1 MKPIKSFIAL
11 SAILCVSTLYA
22 ERFYDSAFSEIVNM
36 LEGDKSLSIKQATY
50 VSELAYLQGNLKYD
64 VFNGEILR
72 IASFLHDFIQINQL
86 ERFHTGKQMAI
97 CEYFFKPWSGNNYIP
112 YTYDFGD
119 DYPDYDWHYMLVS
132 RVLDTHKGRCRS
144 LPWTMMIIAEE
155 LDAEMYLAYAP
166 KHVYM
171 MYPNLDN
178 HYPEEWVNVEVT
190 THQFV
195 PAFWIQEYFK
205 IPDSALTAG
214 TYMTPLTK
222 QQVIAR
228 QLADL
233 AFSYWQQTGK
243 YDSFTY
249 KCADISLRYYP
260 MNPNA
265 ILIKMNSAKALLVQ
279 HLEKTNYQGDCLADS
294 LNHAYMTCEKQLQQT
309 HFVIPDD
316 NKYITY
322 K

>member
-1 MKPIKSFIAL
+1 MIPYRSFILLATFLL
-11 SAILCVSTLYA
+11 SYNIFPNVHYQQAY
-22 ERFYDSAFSEIVNM
+22 SEIVDM
-36 LEGDKSLSIKQATY
+36 LEGNKPLYVKQA
-50 VSELAYLQGNLKYD
+50 VFMSERAYLQGNLDYD
-64 VFNGEILR
+64 AFNGEILR
-72 IASFLHDFIQINQL
+72 IATFLHDFMQINQL

-97 CEYFFKPWSGNNYIP
+97 CEYFFKPWSGNNYTP

-119 DYPDYDWHYMLVS
+119 DYPDEDWHYMLVS

-144 LPWTMMIIAEE
+144 LPWAMMVIAEE

-195 PAFWIQEYFK
+195 PTFWNQEYFE
-205 IPDSALTAG
+205 IPDSAIIVG

-249 KCADISLRYYP
+249 KCADASLRYYP

-265 ILIKMNSAKALLVQ
+265 ILIKMNSVKALLVQ
-279 HLEKTNYQGDCLADS
+279 HLKETNYQRDYLADS

>member
-1 MKPIKSFIAL
+1 MIPHRSFILLATFLL
-11 SAILCVSTLYA
+11 SYNIFPNVHYQQAY
-22 ERFYDSAFSEIVNM
+22 SEIVDM
-36 LEGDKSLSIKQATY
+36 LEGNKPLSVKQA
-50 VSELAYLQGNLKYD
+50 VFMSERAYLQGNLDYD
-64 VFNGEILR
+64 AFNGEILR
-72 IASFLHDFIQINQL
+72 IATFLHDFMQINQL

-97 CEYFFKPWSGNNYIP
+97 CEYFFKPWSGNNYTP

-119 DYPDYDWHYMLVS
+119 DYPDEDWHYMLVS

-144 LPWTMMIIAEE
+144 LPWAMMVIAEE

-195 PAFWIQEYFK
+195 PTFWNQEYFE
-205 IPDSALTAG
+205 IPDSAIIVG

-233 AFSYWQQTGK
+233 AFSYWQQTEK

-249 KCADISLRYYP
+249 KCADASLRYYP

-265 ILIKMNSAKALLVQ
+265 ILIKMNSVKALLVQ
-279 HLEKTNYQGDCLADS
+279 HLEETNYQRDYLADS

>member
-1 MKPIKSFIAL
+1 MIPYRSFILLVAL
-11 SAILCVSTLYA
+11 LLPCEIFSNARYQQAC
-22 ERFYDSAFSEIVNM
+22 SEIVNM
-36 LEGDKSLSIKQATY
+36 LEEKQPLSIKRAVY
-50 VSELAYLQGNLKYD
+50 IAEWAYLQGELDYTTYCNE
-64 VFNGEILR
+64 VVR
-72 IASFLHDFIQINQL
+72 IASYVNRFIDKNGLMQYQ
-86 ERFHTGKQMAI
+86 TGKQMAI
-97 CEYFFKPWSGNNYIP
+97 CEYFFNPWSGNNYTP
-112 YTYDFGD
+112 YTYDFSD
-119 DYPDYDWHYMLVS
+119 DYPDEDWHYMLVS
-132 RVLDTHKGRCRS
+132 RVLDTHNGRCRS
-144 LPWTMMIIAEE
+144 LPWAMMVIAEE

-178 HYPEEWVNVEVT
+178 HYPEKWVNVEVT
-190 THQFV
+190 SHQLV
-195 PAFWIQEYFK
+195 PAFWIKDNFN
-205 IPDSALTAG
+205 IPDSAISMG

-222 QQVIAR
+222 KQIVAR

-249 KCADISLRYYP
+249 KCADASLRYYP

-265 ILIKMNSAKALLVQ
+265 ILIKMNSVKALLVQ
-279 HLEKTNYQGDCLADS
+279 HVEETNYQRDYLADS

>member
-1 MKPIKSFIAL
+1 MIPYRSFILLATFLL
-11 SAILCVSTLYA
+11 SYNIFPNVHYQQAY
-22 ERFYDSAFSEIVNM
+22 SEIVDM
-36 LEGDKSLSIKQATY
+36 LEGNKPLSVKQA
-50 VSELAYLQGNLKYD
+50 VFMSERAYLQGNLDYD
-64 VFNGEILR
+64 AFNGEILR
-72 IASFLHDFIQINQL
+72 IATFLHDFIQINQL

-97 CEYFFKPWSGNNYIP
+97 CEYFFKPWSGNNYTP

-119 DYPDYDWHYMLVS
+119 DYPDEDWHYMLVS

-144 LPWTMMIIAEE
+144 LPWAMMVIAEE

-166 KHVYM
+166 NHVYI
-171 MYPNLDN
+171 MYPNHDN
-178 HYPEEWVNVEVT
+178 HYPEKWVNVEVT
-190 THQFV
+190 SQQLV
-195 PAFWIQEYFK
+195 PAFWIKEHFE
-205 IPDSALTAG
+205 IPDSAVHVG
-214 TYMTPLTK
+214 TYMQPLTK
-222 QQVIAR
+222 KQIVAR

-249 KCADISLRYYP
+249 KCADASLRYYP

-265 ILIKMNSAKALLVQ
+265 ILIKMNSVKALLVQ
-279 HLEKTNYQGDCLADS
+279 HLEETNYQRDYLADS

>member
-1 MKPIKSFIAL
+1 MFRKFS
-11 SAILCVSTLYA
+11 ILLLTLCLPLYLHSQSYYQCA
-22 ERFYDSAFSEIVNM
+22 YEEIVNM
-36 LEGDKSLSIKQATY
+36 LEGIQLLSIKQAVY
-50 VSELAYLQGNLKYD
+50 VSERAYLQGKLDYED
-64 VFNGEILR
+64 FNGEILR
-72 IASFLHDFIQINQL
+72 ITSFLQEFIQINNL
-86 ERFHTGKQMAI
+86 DRFHTGKQMAI
-97 CEYFFKPWSGNNYIP
+97 CEYFFKPWSGNNYTP
-112 YTYDFGD
+112 YTYDFGE
-119 DYPDYDWHYMLVS
+119 DYLDEDWHYMLVS
-132 RVLDTHKGRCRS
+132 RVLDTHKGRCRA

-195 PAFWIQEYFK
+195 PAFWIREYFEV
-205 IPDSALTAG
+205 PDSAIHVG
-214 TYMTPLTK
+214 TYMQPLTK
-222 QQVIAR
+222 KQIVAR
-228 QLADL
+228 QLSDL
-233 AFSYWQQTGK
+233 AFSYWQKNGI
-243 YDSFTY
+243 YDELTY
-249 KCADISLRYYP
+249 QCADVSLRYYP

-265 ILIKMNSAKALLVQ
+265 ILIKMNSAKALLLK
-279 HLEKTNYQGDCLADS
+279 HLEKTSYQRDYLADS

>member
-1 MKPIKSFIAL
+1 MIPYRSFILLATFLL
-11 SAILCVSTLYA
+11 SYNIFPNVHYQQAY
-22 ERFYDSAFSEIVNM
+22 SEIVDM
-36 LEGDKSLSIKQATY
+36 LEGNKPLSVKQA
-50 VSELAYLQGNLKYD
+50 VFMSERAYLQGNLDYD
-64 VFNGEILR
+64 AFNGEILR
-72 IASFLHDFIQINQL
+72 IATFLHDFMQINQL

-97 CEYFFKPWSGNNYIP
+97 CEYFFKPWSGNNYTP

-119 DYPDYDWHYMLVS
+119 DYPDEDWHYMLVS

-144 LPWTMMIIAEE
+144 LPWAMMVIAEE

-166 KHVYM
+166 NHVYI

-195 PAFWIQEYFK
+195 PTFWNQEYFE
-205 IPDSALTAG
+205 IPDSAIIVG

-249 KCADISLRYYP
+249 KCADASLRYYP

-265 ILIKMNSAKALLVQ
+265 ILIKMNSVKALLVQ
-279 HLEKTNYQGDCLADS
+279 HLEETNYQRDYLADS

>member
-1 MKPIKSFIAL
+1 MIPYRSFILLATFLL
-11 SAILCVSTLYA
+11 SYNIFPNVHYQQAY
-22 ERFYDSAFSEIVNM
+22 SEIVDM
-36 LEGDKSLSIKQATY
+36 LEGNKPLSVKQA
-50 VSELAYLQGNLKYD
+50 VFMSERAYLQGNLDYD
-64 VFNGEILR
+64 AFNGEILR
-72 IASFLHDFIQINQL
+72 IATFLHDFMQINQL
-86 ERFHTGKQMAI
+86 NRFQTGKQMAI
-97 CEYFFKPWSGNNYIP
+97 CEYFFKPWSGNNYTP

-119 DYPDYDWHYMLVS
+119 DYPDEDWHYMLVS

-144 LPWTMMIIAEE
+144 LPWAMMVIAEE

-166 KHVYM
+166 NHVYI
-171 MYPNLDN
+171 MYPNHDN
-178 HYPEEWVNVEVT
+178 HYPEKWVNVEVT
-190 THQFV
+190 SQQLV
-195 PAFWIQEYFK
+195 PAFWIKEHFE
-205 IPDSALTAG
+205 IPDSAVHVG
-214 TYMTPLTK
+214 TYMQPLTK
-222 QQVIAR
+222 KQIVAR

-249 KCADISLRYYP
+249 KCADASLRYYP

-265 ILIKMNSAKALLVQ
+265 ILIKMNSVKALLVQ
-279 HLEKTNYQGDCLADS
+279 HLEETNYQRDYLADS

>member
-1 MKPIKSFIAL
+1 MIPYRSFILLATFLL
-11 SAILCVSTLYA
+11 SYNIFPNVHYQQAY
-22 ERFYDSAFSEIVNM
+22 SEIVDM
-36 LEGDKSLSIKQATY
+36 LEGNKPLSVKQA
-50 VSELAYLQGNLKYD
+50 VFMSERAYLQGNLDYD
-64 VFNGEILR
+64 AFNGEILR
-72 IASFLHDFIQINQL
+72 IATFLHDFMQINQL

-97 CEYFFKPWSGNNYIP
+97 CEYFFKPWSGNNYTP

-119 DYPDYDWHYMLVS
+119 DYPDEDWHYMLVS

-144 LPWTMMIIAEE
+144 LPWAMMVIAEE

-195 PAFWIQEYFK
+195 PTFWNQEYFE
-205 IPDSALTAG
+205 IPDSAIIVG

-249 KCADISLRYYP
+249 KCADASLRYYP

-265 ILIKMNSAKALLVQ
+265 ILIKMNSVKALLVQ
-279 HLEKTNYQGDCLADS
+279 HLEETNYQRDYLADS